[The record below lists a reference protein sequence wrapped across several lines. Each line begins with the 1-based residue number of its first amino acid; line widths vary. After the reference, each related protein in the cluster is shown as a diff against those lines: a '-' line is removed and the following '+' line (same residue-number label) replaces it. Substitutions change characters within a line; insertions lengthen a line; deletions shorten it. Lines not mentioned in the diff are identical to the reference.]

1 MSYESF
7 ALKDNGVCLKRN
19 YDCDEL
25 DFNDDDDIVN
35 ITSFEKDTYEHN
47 LKNKIVNRYKK
58 EKDAMETF
66 SRKDNSVNN
75 STFINR
81 DRFSLNDDNTELKA
95 RIRNSLCNS
104 NNHTSGQGI
113 HDQHGGSKG
122 GHHGGHHGGNY
133 SGNHGGNHG
142 GNYNSNFNSNFN
154 SSYNL
159 NYKFNLDATKRESN
173 LKLEGIL
180 HENDYLIQLSKL
192 KRHVIIE
199 IFGGKCFIREYLCT
213 EFLKRVKQ
221 CCHINYIKQK
231 SGLIN
236 YRDCKQL
243 LAENNNIA
251 SIEARLNAILVSLP
265 PLTCIILHSSV
276 FLVIKE
282 DLIRDDLIK
291 KLCNVSKRYTNLYKV
306 DTKIMEKRPFEF
318 CALECVFSSAIEH
331 LNAEMKLLSKD
342 FADIK
347 FTLKVTN
354 YQDVLTNLHNL
365 KEPTNILINKVNSF
379 IKAFHEISENNAD
392 LKKMELT
399 KCYFNPING
408 EEDNKEATNQD
419 LQMLLEYFDQELH
432 QIHDQVKHLYELMQN
447 LENKMV
453 SDLSLSRNNLIR
465 MDIVI
470 SLINSGFG
478 IGTLITGVFG
488 MNLKI
493 KLEQHEFAF
502 VYVTGMVIF
511 LCLIT
516 VVMSVYF
523 FKCIRI

>member
-7 ALKDNGVCLKRN
+7 ALKDNEVCLKRN

-95 RIRNSLCNS
+95 RIRNSL
-104 NNHTSGQGI
+104 
-113 HDQHGGSKG
+113 
-122 GHHGGHHGGNY
+122 
-133 SGNHGGNHG
+133 
-142 GNYNSNFNSNFN
+142 
-154 SSYNL
+154 
-159 NYKFNLDATKRESN
+159 ESN

-432 QIHDQVKHLYELMQN
+432 QIHDKVKHLYELMQN

>member
-1 MSYESF
+1 MSLESF
-7 ALKDNGVCLKRN
+7 GVKDKMASFKKN
-19 YDCDEL
+19 YEGDEL
-25 DFNDDDDIVN
+25 DFNDEDDLMNV
-35 ITSFEKDTYEHN
+35 TSFDNNVYEYS
-47 LKNKIVNRYKK
+47 LKNKIIKRYRKGRDNV
-58 EKDAMETF
+58 EIF
-66 SRKDNSVNN
+66 SRKENSGNN
-75 STFINR
+75 FTFNNK
-81 DRFSLNDDNTELKA
+81 DKCSLNEENTELKA
-95 RIRNSLCNS
+95 RIRNSLCN
-104 NNHTSGQGI
+104 NN
-113 HDQHGGSKG
+113 
-122 GHHGGHHGGNY
+122 N
-133 SGNHGGNHG
+133 
-142 GNYNSNFNSNFN
+142 
-154 SSYNL
+154 NL
-159 NYKFNLDATKRESN
+159 NFDNTKRESN

-180 HENDYLIQLSKL
+180 NENDYLIQLSKL

-199 IFGGKCFIREYLCT
+199 IFGGKCFIREYLST

-221 CCHINYIKQK
+221 CCHLNYVKHK

-265 PLTCIILHSSV
+265 PLTCVILHSSV

-282 DLIRDDLIK
+282 DLIRDDLIR
-291 KLCNVSKRYTNLYKV
+291 KLCSVSKKYTSLYKIDV
-306 DTKIMEKRPFEF
+306 KMMEKRPFEF

-347 FTLKVTN
+347 FSLKVTK
-354 YQDVLTNLHNL
+354 YQDILTNLHNL

-379 IKAFHEISENNAD
+379 IKAFHEVSENNID

-399 KCYFNPING
+399 KCYFNPNTND
-408 EEDNKEATNQD
+408 EENKESTNQD

-432 QIHDQVKHLYELMQN
+432 QIHDQIKHLYELMIN
-447 LENKMV
+447 LENKIV

-465 MDIVI
+465 MDIII

-493 KLEQHEFAF
+493 KLEQNEFAF
-502 VYVTGMVIF
+502 LYVTGLVTF
-511 LCLIT
+511 LCLVT
-516 VVMSVYF
+516 VVMSFYF

>member
-7 ALKDNGVCLKRN
+7 TLKDNGECLKRD

-35 ITSFEKDTYEHN
+35 TTSFEKNTYEYN
-47 LKNKIVNRYKK
+47 LKNKLINRYKK
-58 EKDAMETF
+58 DKDDLDTISRME
-66 SRKDNSVNN
+66 NSVNS

-81 DRFSLNDDNTELKA
+81 EKYYLNDDNADLKA

-104 NNHTSGQGI
+104 NNNSSGQSN
-113 HDQHGGSKG
+113 H
-122 GHHGGHHGGNY
+122 
-133 SGNHGGNHG
+133 GNHNGNH
-142 GNYNSNFNSNFN
+142 SN
-154 SSYNL
+154 YNL
-159 NYKFNLDATKRESN
+159 NYNFNMDAAKRESN

-192 KRHVIIE
+192 KRHVIVE

-213 EFLKRVKQ
+213 ELLKRVKQ

-291 KLCNVSKRYTNLYKV
+291 KLCNVSKKYTNLYKV

-318 CALECVFSSAIEH
+318 SALECVFSSTIEH

-408 EEDNKEATNQD
+408 EEDNKESTNQD

-447 LENKMV
+447 LENKLV

-493 KLEQHEFAF
+493 KLEEHEFAF
-502 VYVTGMVIF
+502 IYVTGLVIF

>member
-7 ALKDNGVCLKRN
+7 ALKDNGVCLKPN
-19 YDCDEL
+19 YDFDEL
-25 DFNDDDDIVN
+25 DFNDEDDIVN
-35 ITSFEKDTYEHN
+35 ITSFENNPYENN
-47 LKNKIVNRYKK
+47 LKSKILNRYKK
-58 EKDAMETF
+58 KDDLETI
-66 SRKDNSVNN
+66 SRKDNSISS

-81 DRFSLNDDNTELKA
+81 DRFSLDDDNTELKA
-95 RIRNSLCNS
+95 RIRNSLCNNN
-104 NNHTSGQGI
+104 NNH
-113 HDQHGGSKG
+113 
-122 GHHGGHHGGNY
+122 N
-133 SGNHGGNHG
+133 
-142 GNYNSNFNSNFN
+142 NYNNT
-154 SSYNL
+154 YNHNL
-159 NYKFNLDATKRESN
+159 NLDATKRESN

-221 CCHINYIKQK
+221 CCHIKQK

-291 KLCNVSKRYTNLYKV
+291 KLCTVSKKYTNLYKA
-306 DTKIMEKRPFEF
+306 DSKIMEKRPFEF

-331 LNAEMKLLSKD
+331 LNAELKLLSKD
-342 FADIK
+342 YADIK

-399 KCYFNPING
+399 KSYFNPMSG
-408 EEDNKEATNQD
+408 EEDNKESTNQD

-432 QIHDQVKHLYELMQN
+432 QIHDQVKHLYELMLN

-502 VYVTGMVIF
+502 VYVTSLVIF